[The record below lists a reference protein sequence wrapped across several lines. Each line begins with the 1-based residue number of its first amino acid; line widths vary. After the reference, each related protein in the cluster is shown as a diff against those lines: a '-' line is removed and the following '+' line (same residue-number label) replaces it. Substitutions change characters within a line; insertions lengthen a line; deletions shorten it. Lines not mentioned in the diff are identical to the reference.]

1 MKKLPNDASAK
12 FLLEATSDRFEILQR
27 RYALF
32 RKEIPARFER
42 WLAEA
47 PAHKKVFATFESVC
61 AELFPELLTPVPTEI
76 PHRWMM
82 PVACAA
88 LKHHIADCYD
98 GIQLSACCRAFKVEE
113 KTNKRLKLQ
122 EPECSL
128 LSDNVL
134 FLRTRNAALEVRV
147 AELEQRLQKRAEDP
161 KSTPEEEMRCK
172 YTKPKPKLDSPEHA
186 LAYIL
191 ERRAEALDVFFALK
205 RARTKRACDE
215 KRLGAAN
222 AEIGRLRAEIE
233 MLRRPP
239 RNAAPEWP
247 SAPILPKRAL
257 SMAGYW
263 NLLPND
269 LLLVTPALIEAVGR
283 RGGEVIRREGMQPCF
298 SQADRGLLLAAAME
312 VMSAMLPHY
321 ERRTEEAAE
330 IP

>member
-122 EPECSL
+122 EPECSP
-128 LSDNVL
+128 SENVL
-134 FLRTRNAALEVRV
+134 FLRARNAALEVRV
-147 AELEQRLQKRAEDP
+147 AELEQQKRAEN
-161 KSTPEEEMRCK
+161 
-172 YTKPKPKLDSPEHA
+172 PKLDSPEHA